1 MHFIHLIYIN
11 NPIEFDLLGVVHGDD
26 VTLTFAS
33 VSNARLSESD
43 MKMKNIL
50 LDVLESFANT
60 R

>member
-11 NPIEFDLLGVVHGDD
+11 NPIESALLGVVHGDD